1 MQSDAWRGFRWLVP
15 RRYGLA
21 NICGF
26 LARGFG
32 VSCECKSLWHTGE
45 QGERD
50 VSFERMLVSFNVR
63 RSVRRQRLTGSQAA
77 GLSATNFKHL
87 YIRYVSLLFGKY
99 FSEFCVRQ
107 QMG

>member
-32 VSCECKSLWHTGE
+32 VSCECKSLWHKGE
-45 QGERD
+45 Q
-50 VSFERMLVSFNVR
+50 VSVMLVFTARWLVLACDVR
-63 RSVRRQRLTGSQAA
+63 FVGSWPIGSNGARLAA
-77 GLSATNFKHL
+77 TFINTCTQDRF
-87 YIRYVSLLFGKY
+87 RYY
-99 FSEFCVRQ
+99 FQNIPEF
-107 QMG
+107 